1 VSKAALDDITT
12 FGGLRQ
18 KPGGLSYEGKL
29 FATSAE
35 DAVRFGRI
43 NYRLDAAIGLD
54 NPFHVLEIHAPEA
67 LLRYGAFHTL
77 DFMLAVYVAEDGLP
91 LLNRHA
97 AISEIS
103 VIPLLE

>member
-1 VSKAALDDITT
+1 MDDITT
-12 FGGLRQ
+12 VGGLRQ

-35 DAVRFGRI
+35 DAARFGRI

-54 NPFHVLEIHAPEA
+54 NPFHIIAIHVSEA
-67 LLRYGAFHTL
+67 LVRYSVLQTL
-77 DFMLAVYVAEDGLP
+77 DFMLAVYVAEDGLS

-97 AISEIS
+97 TMSELP
-103 VIPLLE
+103 VIPLME